1 MAYRIVIP
9 PLTSEFMNIFKN
21 SAVALAIGLTELTFQ
36 MRQITGEYAPANPI
50 EVMTVVSALYL
61 LVAFSV
67 NRVMALIERK
77 TRVPGYISGGH

>member
-1 MAYRIVIP
+1 MQDNRLSDTRARILDAAERLFMAHGYDG
-9 PLTSEFMNIFKN
+9 TS
-21 SAVALAIGLTELTFQ
+21 
-36 MRQITGEYAPANPI
+36 MRQITGEYSPANPI